1 MSETPTTAGTVNA
14 DDARISAAVQKLLD
28 EQINPALN
36 SHGGFANLVKVEST
50 NVHLE
55 LGGGCRGCPGAR
67 MTMQRGIEAFIREH
81 IEGVGQVLDVTNH
94 GG

>member
-1 MSETPTTAGTVNA
+1 MSETPITTGTANA
-14 DDARISAAVQKLLD
+14 DDARISAAVQALLD

-36 SHGGFANLVKVEST
+36 SHGGFANLVKVENSDI
-50 NVHLE
+50 HLE

-81 IEGVGQVLDVTNH
+81 IQGVGAVLEVTNH

>member
-1 MSETPTTAGTVNA
+1 MSDTPTTAGTVKT
-14 DDARISAAVQKLLD
+14 DDARISEAVQKLLD